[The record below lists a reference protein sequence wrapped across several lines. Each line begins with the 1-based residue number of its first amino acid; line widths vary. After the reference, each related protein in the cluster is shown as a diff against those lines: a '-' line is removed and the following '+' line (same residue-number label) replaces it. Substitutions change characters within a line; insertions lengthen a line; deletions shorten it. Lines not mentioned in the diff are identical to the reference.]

1 MKRLL
6 QVGSMSQA
14 MGVYVSASVA
24 GKAVGFG
31 RTLAFAY
38 LLAHAPQQYN
48 VWAIGSMLFGWASS
62 ALCLGANHGLARYV
76 SVYQARGEL
85 WAFYRRV
92 APFLLILPVVLVLP
106 ALLAAWPLAAALVAQ
121 PAQGVQPID
130 IHIVQLSLANG
141 VLLALF
147 VEMTGLMYGLRTY
160 RLSAVVELV
169 FAVLFTVVAMVWL
182 KLTGSGLDLLWAHL
196 ACLGVMLASGLMLV
210 HRAVRLHA
218 GDGEGSGEG
227 VSPAVEAPSSSRP
240 VASALGSH
248 ERPEGITSASVPAP
262 MEHALRG
269 LLFFGMPALG
279 GQLAWQA
286 APFVSYYLV
295 NRYLGAE
302 SAGVFALWMLLAQI
316 VSFAA
321 NAAWQVLYSHVARR
335 HADNPGDAMAQLQT
349 SYKLLALLALAASV
363 AIYVSRPIWSL
374 VLPVGFRSGQDL
386 LGGLLMLYAAMTQLA
401 ILTIAA
407 RLKDQPLVTG
417 LAALAG
423 GAVSAALA
431 MWWLPTHGAIGAA
444 WAAGIGMLT
453 GGSAVA
459 IAWFALGRVR
469 LNLGTWVVLLSP
481 AILLA
486 GPVGS
491 GVLALGLMA
500 AATLTTLV
508 FSHEEKVAVWQRIR
522 GCHG

>member
-6 QVGSMSQA
+6 QVGSMSQS

-31 RTLAFAY
+31 RTLAFSY

-85 WAFYRRV
+85 WSFYRRV
-92 APFLLILPVVLVLP
+92 APFLLILPVILVLP

-121 PAQGVQPID
+121 PAEGVQPID
-130 IHIVQLSLANG
+130 IRIVQLSLANG

-160 RLSAVVELV
+160 RLSAAIELAM
-169 FAVLFTVVAMVWL
+169 AVLFTVVALVWL

-196 ACLGVMLASGLMLV
+196 ACLGVALAAGLALV
-210 HRAVRLHA
+210 HRAVRMHA
-218 GDGEGSGEG
+218 GDVSGEG
-227 VSPAVEAPSSSRP
+227 TS
-240 VASALGSH
+240 
-248 ERPEGITSASVPAP
+248 SASEPAP

-269 LLFFGMPALG
+269 LLFFGLPALG
-279 GQLAWQA
+279 GQLVWQA

-295 NRYLGAE
+295 NRHLGE
-302 SAGVFALWMLLAQI
+302 SVAGVFALWMLLAQV

-335 HADNPGDAMAQLQT
+335 HADNPADALAQLQT

-363 AIYVSRPIWSL
+363 TLYVSKPLWSI
-374 VLPVGFRSGQDL
+374 VLPAGFRSGQDL
-386 LGGLLMLYAAMTQLA
+386 LG
-401 ILTIAA
+401 
-407 RLKDQPLVTG
+407 
-417 LAALAG
+417 
-423 GAVSAALA
+423 
-431 MWWLPTHGAIGAA
+431 
-444 WAAGIGMLT
+444 
-453 GGSAVA
+453 
-459 IAWFALGRVR
+459 
-469 LNLGTWVVLLSP
+469 
-481 AILLA
+481 
-486 GPVGS
+486 
-491 GVLALGLMA
+491 
-500 AATLTTLV
+500 
-508 FSHEEKVAVWQRIR
+508 
-522 GCHG
+522 